1 MKPMNTLDISR
12 TRNIGIIAHIDAGKT
27 TTTER
32 ILFFCGRIHRV
43 GEVHEGN
50 AQMDWMA
57 QERERGITIVAAATT
72 ASWNEHRI
80 NIIDTPGHVDFT
92 AEVERSLRVLDGGV
106 VVFDA
111 VNGVEPQSET
121 VWRQADRYSVPRV
134 AFINK
139 MDRRGSDFDATVESI
154 RERLGANP
162 VPIQIPIGFEV
173 DFEGVVDLVQMQAI
187 RWPADGLAPPEQG
200 PIPAELEEAALDA
213 RERMI
218 EALAELDDDIA
229 VKYLDGEDL
238 TVTELTSALREMA
251 VSAQGVPVLM
261 GSALRNK
268 GIEPLLDA
276 ITAYL
281 PSPLDVP
288 PVTGI
293 NPKSGSEE
301 QRRPAEDDPF
311 TAIAFKIVAD
321 PHAGKLAYF
330 RVYSGAIE
338 PGATVL
344 NTTAGKRER
353 LSRVLRMHADKR
365 EEVTETIRYGDIL
378 AAVGVRATNTGD
390 TLTDPK
396 YPLQLESISF
406 PEPVVTIAI
415 EPKSRGDQAK
425 IIDALR
431 RLGEEDPTFRIS
443 ANEETGQTL
452 IAGMGELHLE
462 VIVDRL
468 LREYRVGANIGRPQV
483 SYRERPRRESTGR
496 GRFVRQTGGRGQ
508 YGDVTVELE
517 PLPLGTGVQIERRIV
532 GGAIPTQFVPAAER
546 GAARRLTS
554 GPQGLEVTDIR
565 ITLVDGSYH
574 EVDSSE
580 LAFEIA
586 GAMAVEDALNRA
598 RTDVMEPIMGVQV
611 VVPEDYVGDTLAG
624 LAAKRGTIHGA
635 DMRSGSHILTAEVP
649 LATMFGYANELRSAT
664 QGRGTFSME
673 FSHYAVT
680 QRAGTADGL
689 LTPVS

>member
-1 MKPMNTLDISR
+1 MTKTDTTR

-57 QERERGITIVAAATT
+57 QERERGITIVAAATS
-72 ASWNEHRI
+72 ASWNDHEI

-139 MDRRGSDFDATVESI
+139 MDRRGADFAASVESV

-162 VPIQIPIGFEV
+162 VPIQIPIGAED
-173 DFEGVVDLVQMQAI
+173 DFRGIVDLVEMQAVT
-187 RWPADGLAPPEQG
+187 WPDNELSPPERG
-200 PIPAELEEAALDA
+200 EIPEEILALATEA
-213 RERMI
+213 REMMV
-218 EALAELDDDIA
+218 ESLAEIDDDIA
-229 VKYLDGEDL
+229 EKFLEGEEIPKEELKASLRRL
-238 TVTELTSALREMA
+238 TVS
-251 VSAQGVPVLM
+251 VQGVPVLA
-261 GSALRNK
+261 GTALRNK

-276 ITAYL
+276 ITDFL
-281 PSPLDVP
+281 PSPLDMP
-288 PVTGI
+288 PIEGVNPDTGD
-293 NPKSGSEE
+293 EE
-301 QRRPAEDDPF
+301 KRHPAEDEPF
-311 TAIAFKIVAD
+311 SAIAFKIVAD

-330 RVYSGAIE
+330 RVYSGSIE

-344 NTTAGKRER
+344 NTTANKRER
-353 LSRVLRMHADKR
+353 LTRVLRMHADER
-365 EEVTETIRYGDIL
+365 EEVKDSISFGDIL
-378 AAVGVRATNTGD
+378 AAVGVRTANTGD
-390 TLTDPK
+390 TLSDPEH
-396 YPLQLESISF
+396 PLVLESIAF

-415 EPKSRGDQAK
+415 EPKSRADQDK

-431 RLGEEDPTFRIS
+431 RLSEEDPTFRIS
-443 ANEETGQTL
+443 GNKETGQTL

-468 LREYRVGANIGRPQV
+468 LREYRVEANIGRPQV
-483 SYRERPRRESTGR
+483 SYRERPRKESSGR
-496 GRFVRQTGGRGQ
+496 GRFVRQSGGRGQ
-508 YGDVTVELE
+508 FGDVSVDLE
-517 PLPLGTGVQIERRIV
+517 PLPIGAGVEVERRIV
-532 GGAIPTQFVPAAER
+532 GGSIPIQFIPAAER
-546 GAARRLTS
+546 GVKRGLES
-554 GPQGLEVTDIR
+554 GPHGLEVTDVKV
-565 ITLVDGSYH
+565 TVVDGSFH

-580 LAFEIA
+580 IAFEIA
-586 GAMAVEDALNRA
+586 GSMAVEDALKRS
-598 RTDVMEPIMGVQV
+598 RTDVMEPMMTVQV
-611 VVPEDYVGDTLAG
+611 VVPEEYVGDVLAG
-624 LAAKRGTIHGA
+624 LAAKRGNIHGT
-635 DMRSGSHILTAEVP
+635 DLRVGSHIVDAEVP

-673 FSHYAVT
+673 FSHYAVS
-680 QRAGTADGL
+680 RSVDAADGIL
-689 LTPVS
+689 EPVS

>member
-1 MKPMNTLDISR
+1 MNTPDISR

-43 GEVHEGN
+43 GEVHDGN

-72 ASWNEHRI
+72 ATWNDYRI
-80 NIIDTPGHVDFT
+80 NIIDTPGHADLT

-139 MDRRGSDFDATVESI
+139 MDRRGSDFDATIQSI
-154 RERLGANP
+154 RDRLGANP

-173 DFEGVVDLVQMQAI
+173 DFEGVVDLVQMRAI
-187 RWPADGLAPPEQG
+187 RWQADGLAALAPE
-200 PIPAELEEAALDA
+200 PIPSELEATALEA

-218 EALAELDDDIA
+218 EALAEFDDDIA
-229 VKYLDGEDL
+229 TKYLDGEDL
-238 TVTELTSALREMA
+238 TADELAAALREMT

-268 GIEPLLDA
+268 GIEPLLDS

-281 PSPLDVP
+281 PSPLDVA

-293 NPKSGSEE
+293 NPKTGSEE

-330 RVYSGAIE
+330 RVYSGSIE

-344 NTTAGKRER
+344 NTTANKRQR

-365 EEVTETIRYGDIL
+365 EEVTDTIRFGDIL
-378 AAVGVRATNTGD
+378 AAVGVRSTNTGD
-390 TLTDPK
+390 TFTDPK
-396 YPLQLESISF
+396 YPLQLESITF

-415 EPKSRGDQAK
+415 EPKSRGDQDK
-425 IIDALR
+425 IIEALR

-443 ANEETGQTL
+443 GNEETGQTL

-468 LREYRVGANIGRPQV
+468 LREYRVGANVGRPEV
-483 SYRERPRRESTGR
+483 SYRERPRKPATGR

-508 YGDVTVELE
+508 YGDVTIELE
-517 PLPLGTGVQIERRIV
+517 PLPLGTGVQVERRIV
-532 GGAIPTQFVPAAER
+532 GGAIPVQFVPAAER
-546 GAARRLTS
+546 GATRRLTS
-554 GPQGLEVTDIR
+554 GPKGMPVTDVR

-574 EVDSSE
+574 DVDSSE

-586 GAMAVEDALNRA
+586 GSMAVEDALKRA
-598 RTDVMEPIMGVQV
+598 RTDVMEPVMSVQA
-611 VVPEDYVGDTLAG
+611 VVPEEYVGDCLAG
-624 LAAKRGTIHGA
+624 LSAKRGTIHGA
-635 DMRSGSHILTAEVP
+635 DMRGGSHIITAEVP

-680 QRAGTADGL
+680 QRAGVADGL

>member
-1 MKPMNTLDISR
+1 MTKTDISR

-57 QERERGITIVAAATT
+57 QERERGITIVAAATS
-72 ASWNEHRI
+72 ASWNDHQI

-111 VNGVEPQSET
+111 VSGVEPQSET
-121 VWRQADRYSVPRV
+121 VWRQADRYNVPRV

-139 MDRRGSDFDATVESI
+139 MDRRGADFSGSVESI

-162 VPIQIPIGFEV
+162 VPIQIPIGAEDSFR
-173 DFEGVVDLVQMQAI
+173 GVIDLVGMQAVT
-187 RWPADGLAPPEQG
+187 WPDNELSSPERGEIPEDMLALATE
-200 PIPAELEEAALDA
+200 A
-213 RERMI
+213 REKMV
-218 EALAELDDDIA
+218 ESLAEIDDDIA
-229 VKYLDGEDL
+229 VKYLEGEELSRDELKAGLRKL
-238 TVTELTSALREMA
+238 TVS
-251 VSAQGVPVLM
+251 VQGVPVVA
-261 GSALRNK
+261 GTALRNK

-276 ITAYL
+276 ITDFL
-281 PSPLDVP
+281 PSPLDMP
-288 PVTGI
+288 PIEGVNPNTGEEEKRH
-293 NPKSGSEE
+293 PSEHE
-301 QRRPAEDDPF
+301 PF
-311 TAIAFKIVAD
+311 SAIAFKIVAD

-330 RVYSGAIE
+330 RVYSGSIE

-344 NTTAGKRER
+344 NTTANKRER
-353 LSRVLRMHADKR
+353 LSRVLRMHADER
-365 EEVTETIRYGDIL
+365 EEVKGAISFGDIL
-378 AAVGVRATNTGD
+378 AAVGVRTANTGD
-390 TLTDPK
+390 TLSDPEN
-396 YPLQLESISF
+396 PLVLESIAF

-415 EPKSRGDQAK
+415 EPKSRADQDK

-443 ANEETGQTL
+443 GNKETGQTL

-468 LREYRVGANIGRPQV
+468 LREYRVEANIGRPQV
-483 SYRERPRRESTGR
+483 SYRERPRRESSGR
-496 GRFVRQTGGRGQ
+496 GRFVRQSGGRGQ
-508 YGDVTVELE
+508 FGDVSVDLE
-517 PLPLGTGVQIERRIV
+517 PLPIGAGVEVGRRVV
-532 GGAIPTQFVPAAER
+532 GGAIPIQFIPAAER
-546 GAARRLTS
+546 GVKRGLES
-554 GPQGLEVTDIR
+554 GPHGLEVTDVKV
-565 ITLVDGSYH
+565 TVVDGSFH

-580 LAFEIA
+580 IAFEIA
-586 GAMAVEDALNRA
+586 GSMAVADALKRS
-598 RTDVMEPIMGVQV
+598 RTDVMEPMMTVQV
-611 VVPEDYVGDTLAG
+611 VVPEEYVGDVLAG
-624 LAAKRGTIHGA
+624 LAAKRGNIHGT
-635 DMRSGSHILTAEVP
+635 DLRVGSHIVDAEVP

-673 FSHYAVT
+673 FSHYAVS
-680 QRAGTADGL
+680 RRVDSADGIL
-689 LTPVS
+689 EPVS

>member
-1 MKPMNTLDISR
+1 MNTLDISR

-32 ILFFCGRIHRV
+32 ILFYCGRIHRV
-43 GEVHEGN
+43 GEVHDGN

-72 ASWNEHRI
+72 ASWNDHRI

-121 VWRQADRYSVPRV
+121 VWRQADRYSVPRI

-139 MDRRGSDFDATVESI
+139 MDRRGADFDATIESI
-154 RERLGANP
+154 RDRLGANP
-162 VPIQIPIGFEV
+162 VPIQMPVGFEA
-173 DFEGVVDLVQMQAI
+173 DFEGVVDLVTMQAI
-187 RWPADGLAPPEQG
+187 RWPASGLVALEQG
-200 PIPAELEEAALDA
+200 PIPADLEASALDA
-213 RERMI
+213 RESMI
-218 EALAELDDDIA
+218 EALAEFDDDIA
-229 VKYLDGEDL
+229 TKYLDGEDL
-238 TVTELTSALREMA
+238 STAELTVALRRMTVA
-251 VSAQGVPVLM
+251 AQGVPVLM

-276 ITAYL
+276 ITDYL

-293 NPKSGSEE
+293 NPKTGAEE

-330 RVYSGAIE
+330 RVYSGSIK
-338 PGATVL
+338 PGTTVL
-344 NTTAGKRER
+344 NTAAGKRER

-365 EEVTETIRYGDIL
+365 EEVTEVIRYGDIM

-396 YPLQLESISF
+396 YPLQLESITF

-415 EPKSRGDQAK
+415 EPKSRGDQDK

-431 RLGEEDPTFRIS
+431 RLSEEDPTFRIS

-468 LREYRVGANIGRPQV
+468 LREYRVGANVGRPQV
-483 SYRERPRRESTGR
+483 SYRERPRREATGR

-532 GGAIPTQFVPAAER
+532 GGAIPVQFIPAAER

-554 GPQGLEVTDIR
+554 GPQGMEVTDAR

-574 EVDSSE
+574 DVDSSE

-586 GAMAVEDALNRA
+586 GAMAVEDALNQA
-598 RTDVMEPIMGVQV
+598 RTDVMEPVMSVQV

-624 LAAKRGTIHGA
+624 LAAKRG
-635 DMRSGSHILTAEVP
+635 
-649 LATMFGYANELRSAT
+649 
-664 QGRGTFSME
+664 
-673 FSHYAVT
+673 HYP
-680 QRAGTADGL
+680 RC
-689 LTPVS
+689 

>member
-1 MKPMNTLDISR
+1 MSTLDISR

-32 ILFFCGRIHRV
+32 ILFFSGRIHRV

-72 ASWNEHRI
+72 ASWNDHRI

-154 RERLGANP
+154 RVRLGANP
-162 VPIQIPIGFEV
+162 VPVQIPIGFET
-173 DFEGVVDLVQMQAI
+173 DFEGVVDLVRMQSV
-187 RWPADGLAPPEQG
+187 RWPVDGLAPPERG
-200 PIPAELEEAALDA
+200 AIPAELEAVAGDA
-213 RERMI
+213 RDHML
-218 EALAELDDDIA
+218 EALAEFDDDIA
-229 VKYLDGEDL
+229 VKYLDGEEL
-238 TVTELTSALREMA
+238 TVSEVSAALREMT
-251 VSAQGVPVLM
+251 VTAQGVPVLM

-293 NPKSGSEE
+293 NPKSGAEE
-301 QRRPAEDDPF
+301 QRRPADDDPF

-330 RVYSGAIE
+330 RVYSGSIK
-338 PGATVL
+338 PGSTVL
-344 NTTAGKRER
+344 NTAAGKRER

-365 EEVTETIRYGDIL
+365 EEVTEAIRYGDIL
-378 AAVGVRATNTGD
+378 AAVGVRSTNTGD

-415 EPKSRGDQAK
+415 EPKSRGDQDK

-431 RLGEEDPTFRIS
+431 KLGEEDPTFRIS

-483 SYRERPRRESTGR
+483 SYRERPRREATGR

-546 GAARRLTS
+546 GAARRLAS
-554 GPQGLEVTDIR
+554 GPQGMEVTDVR

-598 RTDVMEPIMGVQV
+598 NTDVMEPVMGVQV

-635 DMRSGSHILTAEVP
+635 DMRSGSHIITAEVP
-649 LATMFGYANELRSAT
+649 LASMFGYANELRSAT

-680 QRAGTADGL
+680 QRAGAADGL

>member
-1 MKPMNTLDISR
+1 MSTLDISR

-43 GEVHEGN
+43 GEVHDGN

-72 ASWNEHRI
+72 ASWNDQRI

-154 RERLGANP
+154 RVRLGANP
-162 VPIQIPIGFEV
+162 VPVQIPIGFEA
-173 DFEGVVDLVQMQAI
+173 DFEGVVDLVQMQAV
-187 RWPADGLAPPEQG
+187 RWTGDGLASPERG
-200 PIPAELEEAALDA
+200 SIPAELEAAAGDA
-213 RERMI
+213 RDHML
-218 EALAELDDDIA
+218 EALAEFNDDIA
-229 VKYLDGEDL
+229 VKYLDGEEL
-238 TVTELTSALREMA
+238 TVSEVTAALREMT
-251 VSAQGVPVLM
+251 VTAQGVPVLM

-293 NPKSGSEE
+293 NPKSGAEE
-301 QRRPAEDDPF
+301 QRRPADDDPF

-330 RVYSGAIE
+330 RVYSGSIK
-338 PGATVL
+338 PGSTVL
-344 NTTAGKRER
+344 NTAAGKRER

-365 EEVTETIRYGDIL
+365 EEVTEAIRYGDIL
-378 AAVGVRATNTGD
+378 AAVGVRSTNTGD

-415 EPKSRGDQAK
+415 EPKSRGDQDK

-431 RLGEEDPTFRIS
+431 KLGEEDPTFRIS

-483 SYRERPRRESTGR
+483 SYRERPRKEATGR

-546 GAARRLTS
+546 GAARRLAS
-554 GPQGLEVTDIR
+554 GPQGMEVTDVR

-598 RTDVMEPIMGVQV
+598 RTDVMEPVMGVQV

-635 DMRSGSHILTAEVP
+635 DMRSGSHIITAEVP

-680 QRAGTADGL
+680 QRAGAADGL

>member
-1 MKPMNTLDISR
+1 MSTLDISR

-72 ASWNEHRI
+72 ASWNDHRI

-154 RERLGANP
+154 RVRLGANP
-162 VPIQIPIGFEV
+162 VPVQIPIGFEA
-173 DFEGVVDLVQMQAI
+173 DFEGVVDLVQMQSV
-187 RWPADGLAPPEQG
+187 RWPVDGLAPPQRG
-200 PIPAELEEAALDA
+200 AIPSELEAAAGDA
-213 RERMI
+213 RDHML
-218 EALAELDDDIA
+218 EALAEFDDDIA
-229 VKYLDGEDL
+229 VKYLDGEEL
-238 TVTELTSALREMA
+238 TVSEVSAALREMT
-251 VSAQGVPVLM
+251 VTAQGVPVLM

-293 NPKSGSEE
+293 NPKSGAEE
-301 QRRPAEDDPF
+301 QRRPADDDPF

-330 RVYSGAIE
+330 RVYSGSIE
-338 PGATVL
+338 PGSTVL
-344 NTTAGKRER
+344 NTAAGKRER

-365 EEVTETIRYGDIL
+365 EEVTEAIRYGDIL
-378 AAVGVRATNTGD
+378 AAVGVRSTNTGD

-415 EPKSRGDQAK
+415 EPKSRGDQDK

-431 RLGEEDPTFRIS
+431 KLGEEDPTFRIS

-483 SYRERPRRESTGR
+483 SYRERPRREATGR

-546 GAARRLTS
+546 GAARRLAS
-554 GPQGLEVTDIR
+554 GPQGMEVTDVR

-598 RTDVMEPIMGVQV
+598 NTDVMEPVMGVQV

-635 DMRSGSHILTAEVP
+635 DMRSGSHIITAEVP
-649 LATMFGYANELRSAT
+649 LASMFGYANELRSAT

-680 QRAGTADGL
+680 QRAGAADGL

>member
-1 MKPMNTLDISR
+1 MTKTDTTR

-57 QERERGITIVAAATT
+57 QERERGITIVAAATS
-72 ASWNEHRI
+72 ASWNDHQI

-139 MDRRGSDFDATVESI
+139 MDRRGADFAASVESV

-162 VPIQIPIGFEV
+162 VPIQIPIGAED
-173 DFEGVVDLVQMQAI
+173 DFRGIVDLVEMQAVT
-187 RWPADGLAPPEQG
+187 WPDNELSPPERG
-200 PIPAELEEAALDA
+200 EIPEEILALATEA
-213 RERMI
+213 REMMV
-218 EALAELDDDIA
+218 ESLAEIDDDIA
-229 VKYLDGEDL
+229 EKFLEGEEIPKEELKASLRRL
-238 TVTELTSALREMA
+238 TVS
-251 VSAQGVPVLM
+251 VQGVPVLA
-261 GSALRNK
+261 GTALRNK

-276 ITAYL
+276 ITDFL
-281 PSPLDVP
+281 PSPLDMP
-288 PVTGI
+288 PIEGVNPDTGD
-293 NPKSGSEE
+293 EE
-301 QRRPAEDDPF
+301 KRHPAEDEPF
-311 TAIAFKIVAD
+311 SAIAFKIVAD

-330 RVYSGAIE
+330 RVYSGSIE

-344 NTTAGKRER
+344 NTTANKRER
-353 LSRVLRMHADKR
+353 LTRVLRMHADER
-365 EEVTETIRYGDIL
+365 EEVKDSISFGDIL
-378 AAVGVRATNTGD
+378 AAVGVRTANTGD
-390 TLTDPK
+390 TLSDPEH
-396 YPLQLESISF
+396 PLVLESIAF

-415 EPKSRGDQAK
+415 EPKSRADQDK

-431 RLGEEDPTFRIS
+431 RLSEEDPTFRIS
-443 ANEETGQTL
+443 GNKETGQTL

-468 LREYRVGANIGRPQV
+468 LREYRVEANIGRPQV
-483 SYRERPRRESTGR
+483 SYRERPRKESSGR
-496 GRFVRQTGGRGQ
+496 GRFVRQSGGRGQ
-508 YGDVTVELE
+508 FGDVSVDLE
-517 PLPLGTGVQIERRIV
+517 PLPIGAGVEVERRIV
-532 GGAIPTQFVPAAER
+532 GGSIPIQFIPAAER
-546 GAARRLTS
+546 GVKRGLES
-554 GPQGLEVTDIR
+554 GPHGLEVTDVKV
-565 ITLVDGSYH
+565 TVVDGSFH

-580 LAFEIA
+580 IAFEIA
-586 GAMAVEDALNRA
+586 GSMAVEDALKRS
-598 RTDVMEPIMGVQV
+598 RTDVMEPMMTVQV
-611 VVPEDYVGDTLAG
+611 VVPEEYVGDVLAG
-624 LAAKRGTIHGA
+624 LAAKRGNIHGT
-635 DMRSGSHILTAEVP
+635 DLRVGSHIVDAEVP

-673 FSHYAVT
+673 FSHYAVS
-680 QRAGTADGL
+680 RSVDAADGIL
-689 LTPVS
+689 EPVS

>member
-1 MKPMNTLDISR
+1 MSTPDISR

-72 ASWNEHRI
+72 ASWNDHRI

-121 VWRQADRYSVPRV
+121 VWRQADRYSVPRI

-154 RERLGANP
+154 RDRLGANP
-162 VPIQIPIGFEV
+162 VPIQIPIGFEA
-173 DFEGVVDLVQMQAI
+173 DFEGVVDLVHMQAV
-187 RWPADGLAPPEQG
+187 RWSADGLAAPERSPVPPE
-200 PIPAELEEAALDA
+200 LEATALDA

-229 VKYLDGEDL
+229 MKYLDGDDL
-238 TVTELTSALREMA
+238 TAEEVTAGLRQMTVAAE
-251 VSAQGVPVLM
+251 GVPVLM
-261 GSALRNK
+261 GTALRNK

-281 PSPLDVP
+281 PSPLDIP

-293 NPKSGSEE
+293 NPKTSAEE
-301 QRRPAEDDPF
+301 QRRPTDDDPF

-330 RVYSGAIE
+330 RVYSGSIE
-338 PGATVL
+338 PGAPVL
-344 NTTAGKRER
+344 NTRANKRER
-353 LSRVLRMHADKR
+353 LTRVLRMHADKR
-365 EEVTETIRYGDIL
+365 EEVSETIRYGDIL
-378 AAVGVRATNTGD
+378 AAVGIRAANTGD

-396 YPLQLESISF
+396 YPLQLESITF

-415 EPKSRGDQAK
+415 EPKSRGDQDK

-431 RLGEEDPTFRIS
+431 RLGEEDPTFQIS

-468 LREYRVGANIGRPQV
+468 LREYRVGANVGRPQV
-483 SYRERPRRESTGR
+483 SYRERPRKETIGR

-554 GPQGLEVTDIR
+554 GPQGMEVTDVR
-565 ITLVDGSYH
+565 ITLVDGSHH

-598 RTDVMEPIMGVQV
+598 GTDVMEPVMSVQV
-611 VVPEDYVGDTLAG
+611 VVPEDFMGDTLAG
-624 LAAKRGTIHGA
+624 LAAKQGTIHGA
-635 DMRSGSHILTAEVP
+635 DMRGGSHIVTAQVP

-673 FSHYAVT
+673 FSHYAVA
-680 QRAGTADGL
+680 QRAGAADGL
-689 LTPVS
+689 LAPVS

>member
-1 MKPMNTLDISR
+1 MNTLDISR

-43 GEVHEGN
+43 GEVHDGN

-72 ASWNEHRI
+72 ASWNDHRI

-139 MDRRGSDFDATVESI
+139 MDRRGADFDATVDSI
-154 RERLGANP
+154 RDRLGANP
-162 VPIQIPIGFEV
+162 VPIQIPIGFEA
-173 DFEGVVDLVQMQAI
+173 DFEGVVDLVTMQAI
-187 RWPADGLAPPEQG
+187 RWSQDRLAAPVRG
-200 PIPAELEEAALDA
+200 PIPPELEAPALEA
-213 RERMI
+213 RERMV
-218 EALAELDDDIA
+218 EALAELDDDVA

-238 TVTELTSALREMA
+238 SNGELRAALREMT
-251 VSAQGVPVLM
+251 VRAQGVPVLM

-268 GIEPLLDA
+268 GIESLLDA
-276 ITAYL
+276 ITTYL

-293 NPKSGSEE
+293 NPKTGAEE
-301 QRRPAEDDPF
+301 QRRSAEDDPF

-330 RVYSGAIE
+330 RVYSGSIE
-338 PGATVL
+338 PGGTVL

-365 EEVTETIRYGDIL
+365 EEVSETIRYGDIL
-378 AAVGVRATNTGD
+378 AAVGVRSTNTGD

-415 EPKSRGDQAK
+415 EPKSRGDQDK

-468 LREYRVGANIGRPQV
+468 LREYRVGANVGRPQV
-483 SYRERPRRESTGR
+483 SYRERPRKETTGR

-532 GGAIPTQFVPAAER
+532 GGAIPVQFIPAAER

-554 GPQGLEVTDIR
+554 GPQGMEVTDVR

-574 EVDSSE
+574 DVDSSE

-598 RTDVMEPIMGVQV
+598 RTDVMEPMMGVQV

-635 DMRSGSHILTAEVP
+635 DMRSGSHIITAEVP

-680 QRAGTADGL
+680 QRAGTADGR

>member
-1 MKPMNTLDISR
+1 MNTLDISR

-43 GEVHEGN
+43 GEVHDGN

-72 ASWNEHRI
+72 ASWNDHRI

-139 MDRRGSDFDATVESI
+139 MDRRGADFDATVDSI
-154 RERLGANP
+154 RDRLGANP
-162 VPIQIPIGFEV
+162 VPIQIPIGFEA
-173 DFEGVVDLVQMQAI
+173 DFEGVVDLVTMQAI
-187 RWPADGLAPPEQG
+187 RWSQDRFAAPVRG
-200 PIPAELEEAALDA
+200 PIPPELEAPALEA
-213 RERMI
+213 RERMV
-218 EALAELDDDIA
+218 EALAELDDDVA

-238 TVTELTSALREMA
+238 SNGELMAALREMT
-251 VSAQGVPVLM
+251 VRAQGVPVLM

-268 GIEPLLDA
+268 GIEALLDA

-288 PVTGI
+288 PVTGV
-293 NPKSGSEE
+293 NPKTGAEE
-301 QRRPAEDDPF
+301 QRRSAEDDPF

-330 RVYSGAIE
+330 RVYSGSIE
-338 PGATVL
+338 PGGTVL

-365 EEVTETIRYGDIL
+365 EEVSETIRYGDIL
-378 AAVGVRATNTGD
+378 AAVGVRSTNTGD

-415 EPKSRGDQAK
+415 EPKSRGDQDK

-468 LREYRVGANIGRPQV
+468 LREYRVGANVGRPQV
-483 SYRERPRRESTGR
+483 SYRERPRKEATGR

-532 GGAIPTQFVPAAER
+532 GGAIPVQFIPAAER
-546 GAARRLTS
+546 GATRRLTS
-554 GPQGLEVTDIR
+554 GPQGMEVTDVR

-574 EVDSSE
+574 DVDSSE

-598 RTDVMEPIMGVQV
+598 RTDVMEPVMGVQV

-635 DMRSGSHILTAEVP
+635 DMRSGSHIITAEVP

-680 QRAGTADGL
+680 QRASTADGR

>member
-1 MKPMNTLDISR
+1 MSTLDISR
-12 TRNIGIIAHIDAGKT
+12 TRNIGVIAHIDAGKT

-32 ILFFCGRIHRV
+32 ILFYCGRIHRV
-43 GEVHEGN
+43 GEVHDGN

-72 ASWNEHRI
+72 ASWNDHRI

-121 VWRQADRYSVPRV
+121 VWRQADRYSVPRI

-139 MDRRGSDFDATVESI
+139 MDRRGADFGATIGSI
-154 RERLGANP
+154 RDRLGANP
-162 VPIQIPIGFEV
+162 VPIQVPIGFEA
-173 DFEGVVDLVQMQAI
+173 DFEGVVDLVNMHAI
-187 RWPADGLAPPEQG
+187 RWPADGLVAPERG
-200 PIPAELEEAALDA
+200 PIPAELEASALDA
-213 RERMI
+213 RERMV
-218 EALAELDDDIA
+218 EALAEFDDDIA
-229 VKYLDGEDL
+229 TKYLDGEDL
-238 TVTELTSALREMA
+238 STAELTDALRRMTVAAE
-251 VSAQGVPVLM
+251 GVPVLM

-276 ITAYL
+276 ITDYL
-281 PSPLDVP
+281 PSPGDVP

-293 NPKSGSEE
+293 NPKTGAEE

-330 RVYSGAIE
+330 RVYSGSIE

-344 NTTAGKRER
+344 NTAAGKRER

-365 EEVTETIRYGDIL
+365 EEVAETIRYGDIL

-396 YPLQLESISF
+396 YPLQLESITF

-415 EPKSRGDQAK
+415 EPKSRGDQDK

-468 LREYRVGANIGRPQV
+468 LREYRVGANVGRPQV
-483 SYRERPRRESTGR
+483 SYRERPRREATGR

-532 GGAIPTQFVPAAER
+532 GGAIPVQFIPAAER

-554 GPQGLEVTDIR
+554 GPQGMEVTDVR
-565 ITLVDGSYH
+565 ITLIDGSYH

-586 GAMAVEDALNRA
+586 GAMAVEDALSQA
-598 RTDVMEPIMGVQV
+598 RTDVMEPVMSVQV

-635 DMRSGSHILTAEVP
+635 DMRGGSHIIAVEVP

-680 QRAGTADGL
+680 QRAGAADGL